1 MIKLSTFPTQT
12 SYFSIQTFLS
22 TKTINETAI
31 ALDIIKQYYDNRD
44 LAGENTRTL
53 TIEGYGDF
61 ISFDELCLG
70 IWMVFDRLYW
80 GFPQEVQE
88 SVGLSRIGWNG
99 EVTNPS
105 VDIAMV
111 LKMFDELSAP
121 ASNYHDKMK
130 RLETIEKWFYKE
142 GTKFIDYE
150 SYEELK
156 KLNEQ
161 FYNWIESRLSAIE
174 ELINSSNVTTIE
186 KVSRDYIFDLKPSP
200 KYYDTD
206 YTPSDAELGLLNEAL
221 IAGNKFYL
229 SFLTVLEQVLYSF
242 TRRIFPLKLYATFS
256 YLYKEYLK
264 IIVNF
269 VKPYHAYNLDLDPIF
284 KIEGDINENVLVGDV
299 FQSKIIK
306 QLVSSV
312 VYKLFD
318 DDKDDGSAYDSIDQ
332 IREYIKNNI
341 TLSSIM
347 DNMYYSFRFDN
358 PSNLLLFD
366 NNEYVFT
373 EELRIFKNTIHEKEY
388 TGGFPSLWRFYI
400 PKMNKPRSTYIY
412 KLTWDHTNKTLTNN
426 WDRDVVLIGREKF
439 FVGTNCD
446 MVEIEAIADP
456 NVRFALNFDF
466 IQRPPRHEFKD
477 VNGISN
483 CWCYNETNGWFRKQ
497 LDYKYNYY
505 SQNFYARELLP
516 NDVIDTTGLMT
527 IQDLESITSF
537 PYNIRWLRPV
547 IVVPVGSSFTNIK
560 IRVKSLKKEYPYKNT
575 ISLF

>member
-105 VDIAMV
+105 VDIAMA

-332 IREYIKNNI
+332 IREYIKI
-341 TLSSIM
+341 
-347 DNMYYSFRFDN
+347 
-358 PSNLLLFD
+358 
-366 NNEYVFT
+366 
-373 EELRIFKNTIHEKEY
+373 RII
-388 TGGFPSLWRFYI
+388 
-400 PKMNKPRSTYIY
+400 
-412 KLTWDHTNKTLTNN
+412 
-426 WDRDVVLIGREKF
+426 
-439 FVGTNCD
+439 
-446 MVEIEAIADP
+446 
-456 NVRFALNFDF
+456 
-466 IQRPPRHEFKD
+466 
-477 VNGISN
+477 
-483 CWCYNETNGWFRKQ
+483 
-497 LDYKYNYY
+497 
-505 SQNFYARELLP
+505 
-516 NDVIDTTGLMT
+516 
-527 IQDLESITSF
+527 
-537 PYNIRWLRPV
+537 
-547 IVVPVGSSFTNIK
+547 
-560 IRVKSLKKEYPYKNT
+560 
-575 ISLF
+575 